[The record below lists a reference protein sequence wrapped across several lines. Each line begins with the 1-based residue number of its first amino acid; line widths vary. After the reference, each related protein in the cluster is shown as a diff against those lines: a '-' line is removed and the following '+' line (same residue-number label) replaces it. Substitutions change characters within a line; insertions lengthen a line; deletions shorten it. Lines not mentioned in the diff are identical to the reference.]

1 MSFNIE
7 GFKANGLPEGGS
19 RPSLFEVIIPGW
31 PGSDVQAEQEFRF
44 KCRAANIPPSQ
55 IGAVDV
61 PYFGRRIK
69 LAGDRVYADWSIT
82 LNHDEDQN
90 TREALER
97 WHEGINAHIENV
109 MTGGVSPQ
117 PNSYK
122 RDAIVNH
129 YSKSGALIKSYTFKG
144 IFPIT
149 ITQMG
154 LDWDAI
160 NQYMTFDIDF
170 SIDYW
175 LPNLD
180 TGNATT
186 STVDLRQLGA

>member
-1 MSFNIE
+1 MTFNIE
-7 GFKANGLPEGGS
+7 EFKANGLPEGGA

-31 PGSDVQAEQEFRF
+31 PGSDVQSEQEFRF

-69 LAGDRVYADWSIT
+69 LAGDRVYADWSVT
-82 LNHDEDQN
+82 LNHDEDYN
-90 TREALER
+90 TRQAIER
-97 WHEGINAHIENV
+97 WHEGINAHIENI

-117 PNSYK
+117 PNTYK
-122 RDAIVNH
+122 RDAIIHH

-154 LDWDAI
+154 TDWDAI
-160 NQYMTFDIDF
+160 NQHMTFDIDF

-180 TGNATT
+180 GGLNTT
-186 STVDLRQLGA
+186 STVDQRNLGL